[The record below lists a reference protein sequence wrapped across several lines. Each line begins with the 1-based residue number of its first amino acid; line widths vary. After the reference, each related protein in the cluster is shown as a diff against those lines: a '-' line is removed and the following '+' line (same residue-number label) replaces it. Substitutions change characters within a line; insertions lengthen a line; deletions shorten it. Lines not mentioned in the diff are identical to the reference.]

1 MKDGMKKYTELNE
14 YKEVNQ
20 ILRELQKDEH
30 VQEMKNYIQHG
41 DVSTYEHCENVA
53 RLSYQINKTLSLHA
67 DQRTLLTGAMLHD
80 FYLYDWHYDGDG
92 SHHLHGFSHSKRACR
107 NAQKYFDVDADI
119 SHVISSHMWPLTLTS
134 IPLSREAWI
143 VCLADKWI
151 SLHETLFRRQ
161 KAQR

>member
-92 SHHLHGFSHSKRACR
+92 SHQLHGFSHPKRACR

-161 KAQR
+161 KSQR